1 MEVHFAK
8 IKDKLPTAQKT
19 GTTTAGEAYKDGM
32 ASGGDT
38 RALKG
43 MIAVD
48 KNCQKYT
55 SYLLTVT
62 AVVPGQLWA
71 QTRQLS
77 SFPSAWSSTPFARAA
92 FPELRRPVRGG
103 RRQML
108 SGQQGY
114 PGAAL
119 ALGEGEVLDPTS
131 TASVL
136 TVSR

>member
-62 AVVPGQLWA
+62 AVVLGQLWA
-71 QTRQLS
+71 S
-77 SFPSAWSSTPFARAA
+77 P
-92 FPELRRPVRGG
+92 
-103 RRQML
+103 
-108 SGQQGY
+108 
-114 PGAAL
+114 
-119 ALGEGEVLDPTS
+119 
-131 TASVL
+131 SVL
-136 TVSR
+136 WFLRNGCLWLDKEIYLEINTHSPKLEEMPSLLN